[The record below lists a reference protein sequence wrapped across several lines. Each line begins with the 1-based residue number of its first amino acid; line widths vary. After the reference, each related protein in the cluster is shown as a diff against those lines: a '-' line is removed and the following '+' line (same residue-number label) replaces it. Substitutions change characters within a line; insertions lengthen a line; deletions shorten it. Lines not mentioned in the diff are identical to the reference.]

1 MQIYRQGSYSLPNER
16 ELNVPE
22 VQWLGVRI
30 DDILVDVQDDESV
43 LKLTA
48 RDRRKA
54 VAMLERSSSESTDKV
69 DEQCRMELQ
78 QMLMLNIKAEIQIL
92 EERPWALERW
102 LNGKM
107 GRQLSKSISL

>member
-1 MQIYRQGSYSLPNER
+1 MQIYRQGSHCSPNER

-22 VQWLGVRI
+22 MQWLGVRV
-30 DDILVDVQDDESV
+30 DDILADVQDDESV

-54 VAMLERSSSESTDKV
+54 VAMLDWSSSETTDKV

-78 QMLMLNIKAEIQIL
+78 KMLMLNIKAEIQIL
-92 EERPWALERW
+92 EDRPRALERW
-102 LNGKM
+102 LDRKM
-107 GRQLSKSISL
+107 EGEVRSINL